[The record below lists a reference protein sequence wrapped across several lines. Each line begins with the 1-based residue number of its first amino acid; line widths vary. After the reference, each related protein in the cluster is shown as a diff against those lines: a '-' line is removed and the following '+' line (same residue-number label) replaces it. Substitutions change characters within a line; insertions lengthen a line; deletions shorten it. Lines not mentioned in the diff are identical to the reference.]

1 MFYIDPTMN
10 NFFTTANSRMQDE
23 IGSGSEPE
31 SDGNSTDLEMDD
43 EAAVAKARAF
53 AAAVKNTSKRAAAA
67 GGDFLAAAM
76 AELDMDNYDN
86 DDDQDL
92 PARRLLGAGNP
103 GMAYHRNPKNDP
115 YLRNSE
121 PNYSDSD
128 DSEEED
134 LRIRDDDLLILAAR
148 NDEDVS
154 HLEMWVYEEA
164 DERGE
169 GNLYVHHAVLL
180 PAFPLA
186 LAWMDVDPSG
196 RNNNSGNF
204 AAVGSFEPG
213 IEIWNMDVLDA
224 VEPVATLGGA
234 NYEAARA
241 LAQEANAAEGSGKKG
256 KKKKKK
262 KTDAQLPQI
271 PVHPGSHEDAVLGL
285 SWNREFRNV
294 LASCSADTTV
304 KIWDLAECK
313 VSHTLTYHTNKVQA
327 VAWNPAEGQILL
339 SGGFDQ
345 RVCMA
350 DMRTPGGE
358 PASWDLSADVEA
370 LAWDPHNPTCF
381 AVSVESGEV
390 LFYDARGGAGSKPLM
405 QLAAH
410 SKATSALSFNSAVKG
425 MILTA
430 STDKKIKLWGI
441 DIESGAEPELL
452 ASEDLKVGAIFSASF
467 CRDAPMV
474 LAAGGAKGAV
484 AVWDTMNTE
493 VVNAWVNKQ
502 QQA

>member
-1 MFYIDPTMN
+1 MLRLKEQVRT
-10 NFFTTANSRMQDE
+10 R
-23 IGSGSEPE
+23 SGQIVSLNPIE
-31 SDGNSTDLEMDD
+31 NSTDSEMDD
-43 EAAVAKARAF
+43 EAAVAKARSF
-53 AAAVKNTSKRAAAA
+53 AAAVKSTSKSAAAA
-67 GGDFLAAAM
+67 GGDSLAAAM
-76 AELDMDNYDN
+76 AELDMENYDN

-92 PARRLLGAGNP
+92 PARRLLGSGNP
-103 GMAYHRNPKNDP
+103 GMAYHRNPKDDP
-115 YLRNSE
+115 YLRNSGA
-121 PNYSDSD
+121 NHSDSD

-169 GNLYVHHAVLL
+169 GNLYVHHAILL

-196 RNNNSGNF
+196 RSSRGNF

-234 NYEAARA
+234 DYEAARA
-241 LAQEANAAEGSGKKG
+241 LAQEAVAAEESGKKDN

-262 KTDAQLPQI
+262 KKKADAQLPQI
-271 PVHPGSHEDAVLGL
+271 PVRPGSHEDAVLGL

-304 KIWDLAECK
+304 KIWDVAECK
-313 VSHTLTYHTNKVQA
+313 LSHTLTYHTNKVQA

-358 PASWDLSADVEA
+358 PASWDLPADVEA

-381 AVSVESGEV
+381 AVSSENGEV
-390 LFYDARGGAGSKPLM
+390 LFYDARGGAGSKPMM

-410 SKATSALSFNSAVKG
+410 SKATSALSFNPAVKG

-430 STDKKIKLWGI
+430 STDKKIKLWGL
-441 DIESGAEPELL
+441 DIGSGTAPELL
-452 ASEDLKVGAIFSASF
+452 ASEDLKIGAIFSASF

-484 AVWDTMNTE
+484 AVWDTTNKE
-493 VVNAWVNKQ
+493 AVNAWVEKQ

>member
-1 MFYIDPTMN
+1 
-10 NFFTTANSRMQDE
+10 MQDE
-23 IGSGSEPE
+23 IGSESEPE
-31 SDGNSTDLEMDD
+31 SDENSTDSEMDD
-43 EAAVAKARAF
+43 ETAVAKARAF
-53 AAAVKNTSKRAAAA
+53 AAAVKSTSKSAAAA
-67 GGDFLAAAM
+67 GGDTLAAAM
-76 AELDMDNYDN
+76 AELDMDNYDDN
-86 DDDQDL
+86 DDQDL

-103 GMAYHRNPKNDP
+103 GMAYHRNPKEDP
-115 YLRNSE
+115 YLRDSRGNG
-121 PNYSDSD
+121 SDSD

-169 GNLYVHHAVLL
+169 GNLYVHHAILL

-186 LAWMDVDPSG
+186 LAWMDVDPTRRQS
-196 RNNNSGNF
+196 SGNF

-234 NYEAARA
+234 DYEAARA
-241 LAQEANAAEGSGKKG
+241 LAEQEISGGGGGGKKD

-262 KTDAQLPQI
+262 SKKKGESSDLPQV
-271 PVHPGSHEDAVLGL
+271 PVKPGSHEDAVLGL

-304 KIWDLAECK
+304 KVWDVAECK

-345 RVCMA
+345 KVCMA
-350 DMRTPGGE
+350 DMRTPDGA
-358 PASWDLSADVEA
+358 PASWDIPADVEA
-370 LAWDPHNPTCF
+370 LAWDPHNPTSF
-381 AVSVESGEV
+381 AVSAENGEV

-410 SKATSALSFNSAVKG
+410 SKATSALAFNPAVKG

-430 STDKKIKLWGI
+430 STDKKIKLWGL
-441 DIESGAEPELL
+441 DVGSGTAPELL

-484 AVWDTMNTE
+484 AVWDTTNKE
-493 VVNAWVNKQ
+493 AVNAWVEKHQ
-502 QQA
+502 